1 MTTLDVAVQQG
12 ARREPLLAL
21 GAALVTV
28 VVWASAFV
36 GIRSAGHELSPGA
49 LALGRLLIGSLALGA
64 IVLIRREP
72 LPDRRDLP
80 AIALCGLLW
89 FGAYNVVLN
98 EAERRVDAGT
108 ASMLVNVGPI
118 LIALLAGLLLAEG
131 FPRGLFGGIAV
142 AFAGVV
148 VIALATSEQGVAAGW
163 GSLLCVVAALAY
175 SVAVVVQK
183 PLLRRVSALQVT
195 WLACTVGALAC
206 VPFAPALT
214 REVGDTS
221 TSALGWVVYLGA
233 VPTAIGFMTWAYALA
248 RTTAG
253 RMGSTTYLVPPI
265 AIVLGWAILGETP
278 PSLAYVGGAL
288 CLVGVVLARRR

>member
-1 MTTLDVAVQQG
+1 MTTLEVAARAG

-21 GAALVTV
+21 AAALVTV

-49 LALGRLLIGSLALGA
+49 LALGRLLIGSVALGA
-64 IVLIRREP
+64 LVLIRREP
-72 LPDRRDLP
+72 LPTRRDLP

-89 FGAYNVVLN
+89 FGVYNVVLN

-131 FPRGLFGGIAV
+131 FPRGLFGGIAI

-148 VIALATSEQGVAAGW
+148 VIAFATSEQGIAAGW

-175 SVAVVVQK
+175 SGAVVVQK
-183 PLLRRVSALQVT
+183 PLLARVSALQVT

-206 VPFAPALT
+206 LPFAPALT
-214 REVGDTS
+214 RELGPAES
-221 TSALGWVVYLGA
+221 SAIGWVVYLGA
-233 VPTAIGFMTWAYALA
+233 VPTAIGFLTWAYALA

-253 RMGSTTYLVPPI
+253 RMGTTTYLVPPV
-265 AIVLGWAILGETP
+265 AILLGWAILGETP
-278 PSLAYVGGAL
+278 PSLAYIGGAL
-288 CLVGVVLARRR
+288 CLAGVVFARRR